1 VNDDRCFVGIDVG
14 SASVK
19 VVVAVPEPHRLVVK
33 GCGEARHD
41 GARRGIIAALEE
53 VTGAVRAAAEE
64 AEAMASVPVELASVA
79 LGGTPVRGTPSTA
92 STPVTGRNHTVSR
105 DDVTLALARCAEIGI
120 PAEYRVLDIIPCGFA
135 LDGQPGLENP
145 EGMTGR
151 RLDATAYVLF
161 TTNAHADTVEQAV
174 NQAAVKVTDL
184 WYEPLAA
191 AEAVLSRDERE
202 FGCLLLDIGHA
213 TSEWILW
220 RDGTVAAGGVF
231 PVGGRHFTADLAT
244 VIQTTTG
251 GAEKI
256 KRQVG
261 VSLDKS
267 NLDLVAVEVP
277 TLSGHGNQIIEGTM
291 AANVLYERA
300 QELFVGVARELAT
313 MELDR
318 VPRAGVVLTG
328 GGALLDGMEEV
339 AEAIF
344 GHHARVGSPRDLA
357 GEVEPVAGPQWAVA
371 IGLVRLAHRR
381 RLQNANGR
389 SAGSGLMGRLRWA
402 LGELFDLGG
411 GHDLHR

>member
-1 VNDDRCFVGIDVG
+1 MNDDRSFVGIDVG

-19 VVVAVPEPHRLVVK
+19 VLVAVPEPHRLVVK

-41 GARRGIIAALEE
+41 GARKGIVAALEE
-53 VTGAVRAAAEE
+53 VAGAVRTAAEE

-105 DDVTLALARCAEIGI
+105 EDVTLSLSRCAEIGI
-120 PAEYRVLDIIPCGFA
+120 PSDYRVLDIIPCGFA

-145 EGMTGR
+145 EGMVGR

-174 NQAAVKVTDL
+174 NQAAIKVTDV

-191 AEAVLSRDERE
+191 GESVLSRDERE
-202 FGCLLLDIGHA
+202 FGCLLLDIGYA
-213 TSEWILW
+213 TSEWLLW
-220 RDGTVAAGGVF
+220 KDGTVVSGGVF

-244 VIQTTTG
+244 VIQTTTEG
-251 GAEKI
+251 GEKI

-261 VSLDKS
+261 VSLGKS
-267 NLDLVAVEVP
+267 DLELLAVEVP
-277 TLSGHGNQIIEGTM
+277 TLGGNGNRIIEGKV
-291 AANVLYERA
+291 AAHVLNERA
-300 QELFVGVARELAT
+300 QQLFVGVLRDLERE
-313 MELDR
+313 ELDR

-328 GGALLDGMEEV
+328 GGARLDGMEEV

-344 GHHARVGSPRDLA
+344 GHHVRVGSPRDLA
-357 GEVEPVAGPQWAVA
+357 GEVEPVAGPEWAVA
-371 IGLVRLAHRR
+371 TGLVRLAHRR
-381 RLQNANGR
+381 QMQSANGKHM
-389 SAGSGLMGRLRWA
+389 GGGLIGRLRCA
-402 LGELFDLGG
+402 LSEIFDLGG
-411 GHDLHR
+411 GNDLHR

>member
-1 VNDDRCFVGIDVG
+1 MNGDRPYVGVDVG

-19 VVVAVPEPHRLVVK
+19 VVVGVLEPHRLVIK

-41 GARRGIIAALEE
+41 GARKGIIAALEE
-53 VTGAVRAAAEE
+53 VSGAVRTAAEE
-64 AEAMASVPVELASVA
+64 AEAMASVPVEVASVA
-79 LGGTPVRGTPSTA
+79 VGGPPVRGTPAMA

-105 DDVTLALARCAEIGI
+105 EDVTLALARCAEIGI

-174 NQAAVKVTDL
+174 NQAAIKVGEL

-220 RDGTVAAGGVF
+220 RDATVVSGGVF

-244 VIQTTTG
+244 VVQTTTR
-251 GAEKI
+251 GAETI

-261 VSLDKS
+261 VSLTRSD
-267 NLDLVAVEVP
+267 LDLVGVEVP
-277 TLSGHGNQIIEGTM
+277 TLAGNGNQIVEGRM
-291 AANVLYERA
+291 AAQVLYERA
-300 QELFVGVARELAT
+300 QELFVGVARELAE

-328 GGALLDGMEEV
+328 GGARLDGMEEV

-344 GHHARVGSPRDLA
+344 GHHVRTGLPRDLA
-357 GEVEPVAGPQWAVA
+357 GEVEPVLSPEWAVA
-371 IGLVRLAHRR
+371 VGLVRLAHRR
-381 RLQNANGR
+381 RLRQSNGR
-389 SAGSGLMGRLRWA
+389 PLGGGLIGRLRWA
-402 LGELFDLGG
+402 LSEIFDLGG

>member
-1 VNDDRCFVGIDVG
+1 MNDERSFVGIDVG

-19 VVVAVPEPHRLVVK
+19 VVVATPEPHRMVIK

-41 GARRGIIAALEE
+41 GARKGIVAALDE
-53 VTGAVRAAAEE
+53 VTTAVSTAAEE
-64 AEAMASVPVELASVA
+64 AEAMASVPVELASIA

-92 STPVTGRNHTVSR
+92 STPVTGRDHAVSWG
-105 DDVTLALARCAEIGI
+105 DHDIALARCAEIDI
-120 PAEYRVLDIIPCGFA
+120 PSEYRVLDIISCGFA

-145 EGMTGR
+145 VGMVGR

-174 NQAAVKVTDL
+174 NRAGVKVTGL
-184 WYEPLAA
+184 FYEPLAA
-191 AEAVLSRDERE
+191 AEAVLSRDEKE

-220 RDGTVAAGGVF
+220 RDGTVVSGGVF

-244 VIQTTTG
+244 VIQTTTEG
-251 GAEKI
+251 GEKI

-261 VSLDKS
+261 VSLEKS
-267 NLDLVAVEVP
+267 DLDLVGVEVP
-277 TLSGHGNQIIEGTM
+277 TLSGNGNQIIEGRA

-300 QELFVGVARELAT
+300 QELFVGVARELAN

-328 GGALLDGMEEV
+328 GGSRIDGMEEV

-344 GHHARVGSPRDLA
+344 GHHARIGMPRDLA
-357 GEVEPVAGPQWAVA
+357 GEVEPVAGPEWAVA
-371 IGLVRLAHRR
+371 IGLVRLAHQRQ
-381 RLQNANGR
+381 LQNANGKP
-389 SAGSGLMGRLRWA
+389 AVAGLMSRLRWA
-402 LGELFDLGG
+402 LGEIFDLGG
-411 GHDLHR
+411 GNDLHR